1 MNRYTFNLIPAI
13 EYYKGGGGYV
23 PPPPDPMREAEAREW
38 QSSQQAARDKQQR
51 DYEAEQARLQKEKD
65 ITASRERVS
74 RGYDDAMRYGTS
86 TLGARG
92 VQGQYADQVSNL
104 YRAALDRARGGAPE
118 IVNDA
123 STLFTPTLFDDAY
136 GTVRSTAR
144 SGLNKNLDEF
154 MGNGFE
160 YNAFQDTADDDY
172 INSILG
178 DQKTEAQAALD
189 RAKARGQ
196 INEVGYATGQ
206 KELGNQEIA
215 GRAKANQLGL
225 GVLSNYRKGLGD
237 YNTSQRTRVDN
248 FDLGDSFDV
257 GGVKSR
263 FDQTL
268 GGYKGS
274 MQGDILAAL
283 GGQNF
288 FNTDTLVGK
297 AGNASGVTNNSPTS
311 PTQQTGLLGQPIG
324 KTTAA
329 SGNLGGTTNQNQVF

>member
-1 MNRYTFNLIPAI
+1 MNRYTFNVLPVI

-38 QSSQQAARDKQQR
+38 QSSQQASRDKTQR
-51 DYEAEQARLQKEKD
+51 EYDAEQARLQKEKD
-65 ITASRERVS
+65 VTSSRERVG
-74 RGYDDAMRYGTS
+74 RGYDDAVRFGDTS
-86 TLGARG
+86 LGAKG
-92 VQGQYADQVSNL
+92 VQGQYADQVRNL
-104 YRAALDRARGGAPE
+104 YRASLDRARSGAPE
-118 IVNDA
+118 IVNDT
-123 STLFTPTLFDDAY
+123 STLFTPTLYDDAY
-136 GTVRSTAR
+136 STVRSTAR

-160 YNAFQDTADDDY
+160 YNAFQDNSDDDY

-196 INEVGYATGQ
+196 INDVGYGTGL

-225 GVLSNYRKGLGD
+225 GVLSGYRKGLGD

-248 FDLGDSFDV
+248 FDLGDNFDV
-257 GGVKSR
+257 GGVKNR
-263 FDQTL
+263 FDQTV
-268 GGYKGS
+268 GGYKGG

-297 AGNASGVTNNSPTS
+297 AGNASGVTNNSPLGGTN
-311 PTQQTGLLGQPIG
+311 QQTGLLGQPIG
-324 KTTAA
+324 NTTA
-329 SGNLGGTTNQNQVF
+329 SGGGLGGNNQNQVF